1 MFRTCIV
8 DTSSNLVVNI
18 VEYDTQQTGTPPGMA
33 DTFLCVPSDTGQ
45 IGGTYAN
52 GVITNPAPVFVI
64 TADMNKDMASSF
76 LSATDWA
83 TIADVS
89 DPAKSNPYLTNASD
103 FNAYR
108 NTIRAIAINPPAGPI
123 TWATVPTPKW
133 SN

>member
-83 TIADVS
+83 TLADVS
-89 DPAKSNPYLTNASD
+89 DPNLSNPYLTNKVD
-103 FNAYR
+103 YIAYR
-108 NTIRAIAINPPAGPI
+108 NKVRAVFISPTDGFLIWPD
-123 TWATVPTPKW
+123 VPDPKW
-133 SN
+133 ST